1 MVLEFKKFE
10 GDKGLLEKKL
20 KKKLKNEMKKEGSD
34 AGTTCQ
40 AAT

>member
-10 GDKGLLEKKL
+10 GDKDLLE
-20 KKKLKNEMKKEGSD
+20 KKLKNEMKKEGSD

-40 AAT
+40 AAAAAT